1 MKRQETNSTDKVIEV
16 EYSEKDIQEL
26 RELGVS
32 EDELPKNGVKKYRR
46 SRFVTTPSES
56 KIKITMWIDGD
67 VLEHFRQRSADSNAA
82 PYQTQIN
89 AELRRIMERDLAIS
103 KIDGQKVE
111 EIAKNKEFVRA
122 VAEQLKELVAA

>member
-1 MKRQETNSTDKVIEV
+1 MKRQETNSTDKVMEV
-16 EYSEKDIQEL
+16 EYSEKDVQEL
-26 RELGVS
+26 RELGVPK
-32 EDELPKNGVKKYRR
+32 DELPTNGVKKYRR
-46 SRFVTTPSES
+46 SRFVTTSSES

-89 AELRRIMERDLAIS
+89 AELRRIMEKDLAIS
-103 KIDGQKVE
+103 KIDGQKVN

>member
-1 MKRQETNSTDKVIEV
+1 MEV
-16 EYSEKDIQEL
+16 EYSENDVQEL
-26 RELGVS
+26 RELGVP
-32 EDELPKNGVKKYRR
+32 EDELPTNGVKKYRR
-46 SRFVTTPSES
+46 SRFVTMPSES

-89 AELRRIMERDLAIS
+89 AELRRIMEKDLAIT

>member
-1 MKRQETNSTDKVIEV
+1 MKRQETNSTDKVMEV
-16 EYSEKDIQEL
+16 EYSEKDVQEL
-26 RELGVS
+26 RELGVL
-32 EDELPKNGVKKYRR
+32 ENELPMGGVKKYRR
-46 SRFVTTPSES
+46 SRFAATPSES
-56 KIKITMWIDGD
+56 KIKITMWVDGD

-89 AELRRIMERDLAIS
+89 AELRRIMEKDLAIS
-103 KIDGQKVE
+103 KIDVQKVE